1 MFELTEKLQK
11 RLDEIQPLLAEI
23 DISQD
28 CSPEDV
34 GALNSVAA
42 AGGEFSETTIKL
54 FILNSRGVITNEE
67 YDQFVLRYIK
77 QA

>member
-23 DISQD
+23 DITRDCAPQD
-28 CSPEDV
+28 I
-34 GALNSVAA
+34 GALNSVSA

-54 FILNSRGVITNEE
+54 LVLSSRGVITNEE
-67 YDQFVLRYIK
+67 YDQFVLHFIHR
-77 QA
+77 